1 MQVLGGKR
9 AAPVAEHRVPRE
21 PGFMHRYLAVGDA
34 ETMDTPGVIRSP
46 SKNTGPGTWVW
57 SGAGSSLMIP
67 VSIG

>member
-1 MQVLGGKR
+1 
-9 AAPVAEHRVPRE
+9 
-21 PGFMHRYLAVGDA
+21 MHRYLAVGDA